1 MILKDNYPVHRTH
14 PMKYHP
20 HAKNLSIYFEWYSIE
35 LILYRPL
42 ILMNRFSDC
51 SIIPIS
57 IGQNAAAKH
66 LICGNVV
73 DHLFNLFI
81 VLLLQSPG
89 NKLKTEISISRYFLL
104 PTFIRK
110 WYTRYSGCKRYQD
123 IVDMIL
129 ITLGWYWSVYHLH
142 HRKWENGLKS
152 LRNEDFCSNFT
163 FVFNYRRQGG
173 AVGRWSALWEKLPQQ
188 TQTADNAAV

>member
-1 MILKDNYPVHRTH
+1 
-14 PMKYHP
+14 
-20 HAKNLSIYFEWYSIE
+20 
-35 LILYRPL
+35 
-42 ILMNRFSDC
+42 MNRFSDC

-66 LICGNVV
+66 LIGGNVV
-73 DHLFNLFI
+73 DHLLNLFI

-104 PTFIRK
+104 PTFIKK

-129 ITLGWYWSVYHLH
+129 ITLG
-142 HRKWENGLKS
+142 
-152 LRNEDFCSNFT
+152 
-163 FVFNYRRQGG
+163 
-173 AVGRWSALWEKLPQQ
+173 
-188 TQTADNAAV
+188 